1 MVFKKT
7 KTVPFSN
14 KDVYGKQ
21 FRPGIK
27 LVFPVVAKMLFDD
40 KINSSGGINADKS
53 DNIDKTEL
61 FSYIYYLWYYNKSN
75 IYPFTKMHDGKHK
88 ASGDLFY
95 NYVNRIIINDDL
107 YNVTQTKI
115 ITQIDVSGLI
125 YFINKTI
132 NENYGKILIPIID
145 HLQKLLKEET
155 QKSVNSVGIKT
166 GNSNNNMLY
175 QAKLLNEINSD
186 NADIKIKFFK

>member
-1 MVFKKT
+1 MVFQKT

-27 LVFPVVAKMLFDD
+27 LVFPIVAKMLFDD

-75 IYPFTKMHDGKHK
+75 IFPFTKMHDGKDK

-95 NYVNRIIINDDL
+95 NYVQKTIKNDDL
-107 YNVTQTKI
+107 YNVTQTKN

-132 NENYGKILIPIID
+132 NENYGKILIPVID
-145 HLQKLLKEET
+145 HLQKLLREET
-155 QKSVNSVGIKT
+155 QKSVNSVSIKT
-166 GNSNNNMLY
+166 GITNKDMLY
-175 QAKLLNEINSD
+175 QAKLLNEKNEDNS
-186 NADIKIKFFK
+186 DIKIKFFK